1 MNIKQVTRVYFSPT
15 DNTRTVVELIA
26 GQLPFRQE
34 KLDLTDAGQRPEY
47 HFLENEA
54 VIVGVPVY
62 GGRVPATAFE
72 RW

>member
-47 HFLENEA
+47 HCRSMEDGYRRQLLND
-54 VIVGVPVY
+54 
-62 GGRVPATAFE
+62 
-72 RW
+72 